1 MPTDGA
7 GVYTLPSGYL
17 ATLGQVIQPSQHN
30 PPLEDVATGLT
41 NRLTRNGSGSM
52 TADLNFGGNRGT
64 NIAAASA
71 GTDAV
76 QLNQADARYLALSA
90 AETTIASAST
100 VDLATATNYRVA
112 VTGTTTITSFG
123 AGLNQNRQVRF
134 VASLTITHNATALIC
149 PNAASIIT
157 AAGDVAICQSDGSGN
172 WRIVQYF
179 RAAVD
184 GVSVTWTDIASAATM
199 DVGAVASENLRVTGT
214 TTVTSLG
221 TAASGV
227 TRTLRA
233 AAGFQL
239 THSAN
244 IVCPSAANLVLLADD
259 YVRVSSLGG
268 GVWHVTDARVLATTT
283 APGLMSAADKVK
295 VNGSPTYVS
304 VAAVATTSGT
314 AFDFTGIPSDAVRIS
329 LHFSSVSLSG
339 TDSFLVQ
346 LGDSG
351 GFETS
356 GYSGAGTNTTGSG
369 GATVANSS
377 GFVIRSTIAADIFS
391 GTMTFEKVLFTN
403 RWIASHSLGGS
414 TVSAMGGGA
423 KDLSDTLTQVRLTRT
438 GSDTFDNGTVSIT
451 YLRAS

>member
-76 QLNQADARYLALSA
+76 QLNQADARYSALSA

-134 VASLTITHNATALIC
+134 VASLTITHNATTLIC

-199 DVGAVASENLRVTGT
+199 DVGAVATENLRVTGT

-233 AAGFQL
+233 AAAFTL

-244 IVCPSAANLVLLADD
+244 IICPASQNIVLAANDL
-259 YVRVSSLGG
+259 VRVASLGA
-268 GVWHVTDARVLATTT
+268 GVWVVTDKTLAFDDTRLNGVPFTKIYTSAQQTYTIGGSLTLAHGLGEVPKFAFVIMRCTT
-283 APGLMSAADKVK
+283 ADHGYSIGDEFFWVGHTDGDGSAGRCNPPLIIRDGTNLNIRFAQTFFRLPLKSTND
-295 VNGSPTYVS
+295 NITGTPTPANWRAIFV
-304 VAAVATTSGT
+304 AVA
-314 AFDFTGIPSDAVRIS
+314 
-329 LHFSSVSLSG
+329 
-339 TDSFLVQ
+339 
-346 LGDSG
+346 
-351 GFETS
+351 
-356 GYSGAGTNTTGSG
+356 
-369 GATVANSS
+369 
-377 GFVIRSTIAADIFS
+377 
-391 GTMTFEKVLFTN
+391 
-403 RWIASHSLGGS
+403 
-414 TVSAMGGGA
+414 
-423 KDLSDTLTQVRLTRT
+423 
-438 GSDTFDNGTVSIT
+438 
-451 YLRAS
+451 